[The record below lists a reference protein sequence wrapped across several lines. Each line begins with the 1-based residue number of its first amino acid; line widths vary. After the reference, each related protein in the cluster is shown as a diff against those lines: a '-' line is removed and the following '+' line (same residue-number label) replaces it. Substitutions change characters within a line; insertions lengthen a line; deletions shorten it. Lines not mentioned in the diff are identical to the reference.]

1 MDVGVFWGELIS
13 GPGALCGLNLHP
25 AVHLRD
31 SSVLQTSW
39 HRKERPWRTNREYV
53 TALWITNFAYLCLI
67 GFVTNRRLLLSASDA
82 FGRVMYSYKELAEL
96 AGYTA
101 RVSLLMDTMRD
112 VQKAKFEKALVS
124 SASIEQ
130 NARGM

>member
-1 MDVGVFWGELIS
+1 VQFFVYGFLNFLQLCICAIPVFFKL
-13 GPGALCGLNLHP
+13 PGIGKNDLGG
-25 AVHLRD
+25 
-31 SSVLQTSW
+31 
-39 HRKERPWRTNREYV
+39 RTESKRMVFCVYV
-53 TALWITNFAYLCLI
+53 SHNSLL

-112 VQKAKFEKALVS
+112 VQRGRFEKALVS
-124 SASIEQ
+124 SASIEE
-130 NARGM
+130 NAKGT